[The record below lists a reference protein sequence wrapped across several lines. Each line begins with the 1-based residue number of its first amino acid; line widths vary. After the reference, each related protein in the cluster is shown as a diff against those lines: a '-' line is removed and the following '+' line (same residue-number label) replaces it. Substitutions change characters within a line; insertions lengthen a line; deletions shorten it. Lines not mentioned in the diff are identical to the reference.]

1 MRNGRVTLS
10 GRPNEKFPGASNL
23 TTAFPGLHAAAA
35 IIVTGAALYL
45 FSRERIPL
53 QASCLGILVLLM
65 VGIELFPLEYN
76 GSTVRASYFLSGFSN
91 EALIAICAL
100 LVLARGVEVSG
111 ALGSLG
117 NLLARLWSANR
128 TIAMLAT
135 LVLVAFL
142 SAFVNNTP
150 IVVML
155 LPVLVGVA
163 LKVNISPSKILMPT
177 GFATMLGGMT
187 TTIGSSTNLLV
198 VSVAASLGLPRLYM
212 FDFLAPA
219 ALAASVGLLYLWLL
233 APKLVPLRN
242 APLLDSIPRV
252 FTMVLEVRESSVLA
266 GKVFSEVRR
275 LVGPNM
281 RVMHVMRGEG
291 VELVRLPSLSIR
303 AGDRLSVRGTPEA
316 IKQAESLFGGSGNKS
331 KLPDQTLVELVV
343 TQYSPLCNRR
353 LAELQQ
359 LFDGCL
365 IPSGLYRPGK
375 ETPTR
380 LDEKANPTLR
390 VGDILLVQGDRED
403 IQRLK
408 EDPLM
413 LILDRTV
420 RVPRASKAGRAVL
433 IGVGVVIVAATGL
446 LPIMV
451 SALCGVG
458 LMLLTRCLA
467 WHEVW
472 AALDT
477 KLVMLIVA
485 SLALGGAL
493 IVTGAVEY
501 IAAVL
506 VSLVRD
512 LPPPLILC
520 GLLLLFSLLT
530 EVVTNNSVA
539 VLGTPIAINIAQ
551 NLGLPEIPFV
561 LTVLFGANMSFMTPI
576 GYQTNLLVMSAGGYR
591 FSDFF
596 RAGMPLQILMWLTL
610 SVVLTI
616 WYL

>member
-1 MRNGRVTLS
+1 MRIDHESILKQTFLKRFMGYDRNDVDTYLQILAKDFKEME
-10 GRPNEKFPGASNL
+10 NELEQLQRENAQKNEL
-23 TTAFPGLHAAAA
+23 IRKLRTEVQAAASA
-35 IIVTGAALYL
+35 PEPKTK
-45 FSRERIPL
+45 
-53 QASCLGILVLLM
+53 
-65 VGIELFPLEYN
+65 
-76 GSTVRASYFLSGFSN
+76 TVDEKM
-91 EALIAICAL
+91 EATRDLISKTRTQTAEQQSK
-100 LVLARGVEVSG
+100 VKTEVQ
-111 ALGSLG
+111 
-117 NLLARLWSANR
+117 
-128 TIAMLAT
+128 
-135 LVLVAFL
+135 
-142 SAFVNNTP
+142 
-150 IVVML
+150 
-155 LPVLVGVA
+155 A
-163 LKVNISPSKILMPT
+163 LKN
-177 GFATMLGGMT
+177 
-187 TTIGSSTNLLV
+187 
-198 VSVAASLGLPRLYM
+198 
-212 FDFLAPA
+212 
-219 ALAASVGLLYLWLL
+219 
-233 APKLVPLRN
+233 
-242 APLLDSIPRV
+242 
-252 FTMVLEVRESSVLA
+252 
-266 GKVFSEVRR
+266 
-275 LVGPNM
+275 
-281 RVMHVMRGEG
+281 
-291 VELVRLPSLSIR
+291 
-303 AGDRLSVRGTPEA
+303 
-316 IKQAESLFGGSGNKS
+316 
-331 KLPDQTLVELVV
+331 
-343 TQYSPLCNRR
+343 
-353 LAELQQ
+353 
-359 LFDGCL
+359 
-365 IPSGLYRPGK
+365 
-375 ETPTR
+375 
-380 LDEKANPTLR
+380 
-390 VGDILLVQGDRED
+390 D

-512 LPPPLILC
+512 LPPSLILC

-576 GYQTNLLVMSAGGYR
+576 GYQTNLLVISAGGYR